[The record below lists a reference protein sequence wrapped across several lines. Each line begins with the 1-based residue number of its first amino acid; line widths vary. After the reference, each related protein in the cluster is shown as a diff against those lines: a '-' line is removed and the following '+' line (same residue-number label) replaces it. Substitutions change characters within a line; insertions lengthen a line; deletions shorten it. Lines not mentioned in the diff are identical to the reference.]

1 MDAPHFVVLSF
12 ICGAR
17 AAQDALA
24 LALVE
29 SCAAPGKEMGVVLKS
44 LQAKWIR
51 AGFPRDPV
59 AVKSLLDDAMANAY

>member
-1 MDAPHFVVLSF
+1 MLSF
-12 ICGAR
+12 ICG
-17 AAQDALA
+17 
-24 LALVE
+24 
-29 SCAAPGKEMGVVLKS
+29 APGKEMGVVLKS